1 MPAHRASQWRP
12 SLRARA
18 RRPPRA
24 RARASRRP
32 RRRRRPR
39 VGARRAR
46 HGDARGV
53 DVDRRAVALA
63 LALALATRAAPRR
76 ARRRRRRTDA
86 FDALERRAKR
96 AYEARDL
103 QRAREALTAIIAME
117 PETPEWRERRAQVL
131 VDMKLFEDAVA
142 DYDEAERMYRREV
155 RRRDDDVQ
163 VARDAEQS
171 RAGVRG
177 VESLGRGDRGL
188 LGGVEVLVDDRERRR
203 RTC

>member
-1 MPAHRASQWRP
+1 MAPLAAP
-12 SLRARA
+12 RARLVA
-18 RRPPRA
+18 RPRAARPRA
-24 RARASRRP
+24 RAR
-32 RRRRRPR
+32 
-39 VGARRAR
+39 
-46 HGDARGV
+46 V

-63 LALALATRAAPRR
+63 LALALATRARAR